1 MVCVALLSNPK
12 STGNRQLLPRVR
24 SYCANNPDIFHY
36 EVESVDQIGRAMQ
49 MIAHVKPTVI
59 VINGGDG
66 TVQTALTELYQGSYF
81 DGEAPPVAVL
91 PNGKTNLI
99 ALDLGIRGD
108 PIKALERIVEIAKN
122 GVAEHVVAREL
133 IALSDGEASSRPV
146 LGMFLGGAGLADSI
160 LYCRNRIY
168 PLGLSNGISHFLT
181 AIAVLASVF
190 FGIKGKYMPPAA
202 RPVSIS
208 LIRDG
213 QLAGRFAVLI
223 VTTLE
228 KLLLGAR
235 PSGENGGGEN
245 IVGGRLKLLAVD
257 HSTAAMLRM
266 VLASIMGQFGAKRM
280 EGIHLEHGD
289 MIRIE
294 GENSSVILDGEI
306 FQAANGSAIVL
317 KSTPPVP
324 FLRLAA

>member
-1 MVCVALLSNPK
+1 MVAVALLSNPR

-24 SYCANNPDIFHY
+24 SYCANHPDIFHY
-36 EVESVDQIGRAMQ
+36 EVESVEQIGRAMQ

-66 TVQTALTELYQGSYF
+66 TVQTTLTELYQGNHF
-81 DGEAPPVAVL
+81 DGQVPPVAVL

-108 PIKALERIVEIAKN
+108 PIKALERIVDIAKH
-122 GVAEHVVAREL
+122 GVESHVVAREL
-133 IALSDGEASSRPV
+133 IALSDGQANSRPV

-168 PLGLSNGISHFLT
+168 PLGLSNGISHVLT
-181 AIAVLASVF
+181 AIAVLLSVV
-190 FGIKGKYMPPAA
+190 FGIRGKYMPPAA
-202 RPVSIS
+202 RPISIS
-208 LIRDG
+208 LLRDG
-213 QLAGRFAVLI
+213 QLAGRFSVLI

-228 KLLLGAR
+228 RLLLGAK
-235 PSGENGGGEN
+235 PAGGG
-245 IVGGRLKLLAVD
+245 LKLMAVD
-257 HSTAAMLRM
+257 NSASAVLRM
-266 VLASIMGQFGAKRM
+266 LFMSLIGRFGSRAM
-280 EGIHLEHGD
+280 DGIHLEQGD

-294 GENSSVILDGEI
+294 GEHSSVILDGEI
-306 FQAANGSAIVL
+306 FEANNGYPIVL